1 MGRVSFHTLGCK
13 LNFAET
19 SNLRREF
26 EARGYET
33 VDQRDSCDISVINTC
48 SVTAEADRKCRQIIR
63 RIHRLNPHAFIVVT
77 GCYAQLR
84 PNEVASVEG
93 VSAVLGNEEKAR
105 IFDLI
110 DDFVPKAHTQIN
122 VSCTGTHTS
131 FAPALLSDD
140 RTRAFLKIQDGCDY
154 SCSFCTIPMARGK
167 SRSAS
172 PDEIVTQAESLAQRG
187 AKEII
192 LTGVNIGLYGK
203 GSLDEN
209 ADPKLLDL
217 LCRLAKVDG
226 ILRYRISSIEPNL
239 LTDDII
245 DFIADTPVMVPH
257 FHIPLQS
264 GNNTVLG
271 AMRRRYRREVY
282 SHRVEYIRERM
293 PEASIGADVIV
304 GFPAETAEHFTD
316 THTFL
321 ANLPLT
327 YLHVFTYS
335 ERPNTTSVNQ
345 THRAVPPPE
354 RRLRNRT
361 LRALSD
367 RKRRIFREQFRGQV
381 RPVLWERNVK
391 SDTMQGYT
399 DNYIRVSRP
408 FDHDLVGSVENVTLG
423 STDAQFVL

>member
-26 EARGYET
+26 ESRGYET

-84 PNEVASVEG
+84 PKEVASVEG
-93 VSAVLGNEEKAR
+93 VSAVLGNAEKAR

-110 DDFVPKAHTQIN
+110 EDFIPKGHTQIN

-131 FAPALLSDD
+131 FAPAFLSDD

-172 PDEIVTQAESLAQRG
+172 PDEIVAQAKSLAQRDV
-187 AKEII
+187 KEII

-209 ADPKLLDL
+209 
-217 LCRLAKVDG
+217 
-226 ILRYRISSIEPNL
+226 
-239 LTDDII
+239 
-245 DFIADTPVMVPH
+245 
-257 FHIPLQS
+257 
-264 GNNTVLG
+264 
-271 AMRRRYRREVY
+271 
-282 SHRVEYIRERM
+282 
-293 PEASIGADVIV
+293 V
-304 GFPAETAEHFTD
+304 GPQ
-316 THTFL
+316 
-321 ANLPLT
+321 
-327 YLHVFTYS
+327 LH
-335 ERPNTTSVNQ
+335 
-345 THRAVPPPE
+345 
-354 RRLRNRT
+354 
-361 LRALSD
+361 
-367 RKRRIFREQFRGQV
+367 
-381 RPVLWERNVK
+381 
-391 SDTMQGYT
+391 
-399 DNYIRVSRP
+399 
-408 FDHDLVGSVENVTLG
+408 
-423 STDAQFVL
+423 

>member
-63 RIHRLNPHAFIVVT
+63 RIHRLNPDAFIVVT

-84 PNEVASVEG
+84 PNEVASIEG
-93 VSAVLGNEEKAR
+93 VSAVLGNAEKAR

-110 DDFVPKAHTQIN
+110 DDFAPKAHTQIN
-122 VSCTGTHTS
+122 VSCTDTHTS

-154 SCSFCTIPMARGK
+154 TCSFCTIPMARGK

-187 AKEII
+187 VKEII

-203 GSLDEN
+203 GSLDDN
-209 ADPKLLDL
+209 AGPHLLDL
-217 LCRLAKVDG
+217 LCRLSRVAR

-239 LTDDII
+239 LTNDII

-264 GNNTVLG
+264 GNDAVLG

-321 ANLPLT
+321 ANLPVT

-335 ERPNTTSVNQ
+335 ERPNTASANQ
-345 THRAVPPPE
+345 TQRTVPPPE

-367 RKRRIFREQFRGQV
+367 RKQHIFREQFRGQM
-381 RPVLWERNVK
+381 RPVLWERDIK
-391 SDTMQGYT
+391 SDTIRGYT

-408 FDHDLVGSVENVTLG
+408 FDHNRVGSVESVTLG
-423 STDAQFVL
+423 SADAQFVL

>member
-26 EARGYET
+26 ESRGYET
-33 VDQRDSCDISVINTC
+33 VDQADSCDISVINTC
-48 SVTAEADRKCRQIIR
+48 SVTAEADRKCRQIVR
-63 RIHRLNPHAFIVVT
+63 RINRLNPHAFIVVT

-84 PNEVASVEG
+84 PKEVASVEG
-93 VSAVLGNEEKAR
+93 VSAVLGNAEKAR

-110 DDFVPKAHTQIN
+110 EDFIPKGHTQIN

-131 FAPALLSDD
+131 FTPALLSDD

-154 SCSFCTIPMARGK
+154 TCSFCTIPMARGK

-172 PDEIVTQAESLAQRG
+172 PDEIVAQAESLARG
-187 AKEII
+187 DVKEII
-192 LTGVNIGLYGK
+192 LTGVNIGLYGN

-209 ADPKLLDL
+209 GRPELLDL
-217 LCRLAKVDG
+217 LYRLAKVDG

-245 DFIADTPVMVPH
+245 DFVADTPVMVPH

-264 GNNTVLG
+264 GNNAVLG

-282 SHRVEYIRERM
+282 SHRVEYIRRRM

-304 GFPAETAEHFTD
+304 GYPTETAEHFTD

-321 ANLPLT
+321 ANLPVT

-335 ERPNTTSVNQ
+335 ERPNTASANQ
-345 THRAVPPPE
+345 TNRTVPPPE
-354 RRLRNRT
+354 RTLRNRT

-391 SDTMQGYT
+391 SDTIRGYT

-408 FDHDLVGSVENVTLG
+408 FDRDRIGLVEKVTLG

>member
-48 SVTAEADRKCRQIIR
+48 SVTAEADRKCRQNIR

-84 PNEVASVEG
+84 PKEVASVEG
-93 VSAVLGNEEKAR
+93 VSAVLGNAEKAR

-110 DDFVPKAHTQIN
+110 EDFIPKEHTQIN

-131 FAPALLSDD
+131 FAPAFLADD

-154 SCSFCTIPMARGK
+154 SCSFCTIPLARGK

-172 PDEIVTQAESLAQRG
+172 PDEIVAQAESLAQRDV
-187 AKEII
+187 KEII

-209 ADPKLLDL
+209 VGPQLLDL
-217 LCRLAKVDG
+217 LCRLAKVEG

-282 SHRVEYIRERM
+282 SHRVEYIRRRM

-304 GFPAETAEHFTD
+304 GFPTETAEHFTD

-321 ANLPLT
+321 ANLPVT

-335 ERPNTTSVNQ
+335 ERPNTASINQ
-345 THRAVPPPE
+345 THSTVPPPE
-354 RRLRNRT
+354 RTLRNRT
-361 LRALSD
+361 LRALSE

-381 RPVLWERNVK
+381 RPVLWERDVN
-391 SDTMQGYT
+391 SDTIRGYT

-408 FDHDLVGSVENVTLG
+408 FDRDRVGSVERVTLG
-423 STDAQFVL
+423 SADAQFVL

>member
-26 EARGYET
+26 EARGYVT

-93 VSAVLGNEEKAR
+93 VSAVLGNAEKAR

-110 DDFVPKAHTQIN
+110 DDFVPTAYTQIN

-131 FAPALLSDD
+131 FSPALLSDD

-167 SRSAS
+167 SRSAL
-172 PDEIVTQAESLAQRG
+172 PDKIVAQAESLALRG
-187 AKEII
+187 IKEII

-203 GSLDEN
+203 GSLDKN
-209 ADPKLLDL
+209 AGLQLLDL
-217 LCRLAKVDG
+217 LYRLAKVDG

-239 LTDDII
+239 LTNDII

-264 GNNTVLG
+264 GNDAVLG
-271 AMRRRYRREVY
+271 TMRRRYRREVY
-282 SHRVEYIRERM
+282 SRRVEYIRERL

-304 GFPAETAEHFTD
+304 GFPTETAEHFTD

-321 ANLPLT
+321 ANLPVT

-335 ERPNTTSVNQ
+335 GRPNTASVNQ
-345 THRAVPPPE
+345 THRAVPPRE
-354 RRLRNRT
+354 RTLRNRT

-391 SDTMQGYT
+391 SDAIQGYT

-408 FDHDLVGSVENVTLG
+408 FDRDRVGLVENVTLG
-423 STDAQFVL
+423 SIDAQFVI